1 MTLNEICTMIASH
14 MDKEFD
20 EPFKLIIAEKVRVWR
35 ARLIKNS
42 VDKDERE
49 RQYFIQT
56 IYMKMEE
63 RNEVECE
70 VPYTQCKVA
79 RTIDEV
85 PKPLRANGIL
95 FDYAGSLNGMN
106 AFKKASVGFLSYM
119 MAGRYSSRI
128 IYYTYENDRV
138 KVYNNSKLP
147 IMRIDGMFDNP
158 EAAAQLSCSNTSTQC
173 NFWNEEYPASGDIIQ
188 LIVQSILQIDY
199 NRVPYTETK
208 QIPVIRENYSKNVP
222 SQ

>member
-70 VPYTQCKVA
+70 VPYTQCK
-79 RTIDEV
+79 
-85 PKPLRANGIL
+85 
-95 FDYAGSLNGMN
+95 
-106 AFKKASVGFLSYM
+106 
-119 MAGRYSSRI
+119 
-128 IYYTYENDRV
+128 
-138 KVYNNSKLP
+138 
-147 IMRIDGMFDNP
+147 
-158 EAAAQLSCSNTSTQC
+158 AAPHL
-173 NFWNEEYPASGDIIQ
+173 
-188 LIVQSILQIDY
+188 
-199 NRVPYTETK
+199 
-208 QIPVIRENYSKNVP
+208 
-222 SQ
+222 